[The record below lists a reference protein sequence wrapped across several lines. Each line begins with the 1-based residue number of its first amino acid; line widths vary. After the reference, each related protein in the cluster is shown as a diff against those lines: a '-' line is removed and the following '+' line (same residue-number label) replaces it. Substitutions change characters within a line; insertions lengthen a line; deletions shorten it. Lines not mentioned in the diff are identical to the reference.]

1 MEQLSIDSRIPV
13 TRSKEEVVAKLSAT
27 AAKYGLE
34 YKEFDWLAPI
44 YLPLDHFMIEALMK
58 VYRQFSGD
66 VGFRAHSLGRG
77 YLRPS
82 V

>member
-13 TRSKEEVVAKLSAT
+13 TVSKRRNRGETGAA

-44 YLPLDHFMIEALMK
+44 YLPLDHFMVRL
-58 VYRQFSGD
+58 
-66 VGFRAHSLGRG
+66 
-77 YLRPS
+77 
-82 V
+82 